1 MKTDICLPSSVGSAQ
16 PSIKPTDQYVSSF
29 LTHASLL
36 SPIINSSSQQG
47 AIIDFDSIFSL
58 AY

>member
-16 PSIKPTDQYVSSF
+16 PSIKPTDQYVSSVF
-29 LTHASLL
+29 IHASLL
-36 SPIINSSSQQG
+36 SPIINSSSQQEV
-47 AIIDFDSIFSL
+47 IIDFNSIFSL